1 MSVSPGEQIKIL
13 RTALEK
19 CPCIRREGRRQPCR
33 FHPEDPP
40 CARCSALAATVE
52 HDDWV
57 FAYRVEIGGQILMPD
72 DTTWVTVEW
81 IRDQGGGQR
90 QIAHVE
96 GGLSNVEAGALLR
109 YRPPV
114 EDDHARR

>member
-1 MSVSPGEQIKIL
+1 VSGLSPGDQIKLL
-13 RTALEK
+13 RDALTSIGCKYAGVE
-19 CPCIRREGRRQPCR
+19 CDEYGG
-33 FHPEDPP
+33 DG
-40 CARCSALAATVE
+40 ARCRRCEALAETKE
-52 HDDWV
+52 RDGYV

-72 DTTWVTVEW
+72 DATWVTVEW